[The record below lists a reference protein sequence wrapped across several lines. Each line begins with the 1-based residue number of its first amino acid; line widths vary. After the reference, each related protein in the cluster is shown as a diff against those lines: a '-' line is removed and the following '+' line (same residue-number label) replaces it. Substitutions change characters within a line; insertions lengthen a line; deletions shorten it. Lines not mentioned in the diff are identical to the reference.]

1 MLSMMHMQPVHL
13 EGLDLNLLVALRALL
28 VERHVT
34 RAAARVGLSQPAMSH
49 ALSRLRDL
57 LGDPLLVRTPS
68 GMRPTPRAEAMTAPL
83 ERALEDIGRLIASP
97 AAFDPRLSTRKFRI
111 ASNDYMELV
120 LFPRLLPRL
129 WAEAPDIDVRLVN
142 LDGGADRDLAEGR
155 LDLAIG
161 VVGQL
166 AEVETPRGLRSKELL
181 SDGFVC
187 VVREEHPVVKK
198 RLSLDDFVSLP
209 HALVAPR
216 GEGGSVVDSALA
228 RIGKK
233 RRVAVEIPHFLV
245 APHVVREADLLL
257 TLASRIA
264 VTLAPLLGLRQ
275 LAPPLELP
283 RFTMTMVWHERQHVD
298 PAHVWL
304 RDLIAS
310 VAKDL

>member
-1 MLSMMHMQPVHL
+1 MHDVHL

-28 VERHVT
+28 TERHVT

-49 ALSRLRDL
+49 ALARLREL

-68 GMRPTPRAEAMTAPL
+68 GMRPTPRAETMRAPL

-97 AAFDPRLSTRKFRI
+97 APFDPRLSTRKFRI
-111 ASNDYMELV
+111 ATNDYMELV
-120 LFPRLLPRL
+120 LFPRLLRRL
-129 WAEAPDIDVRLVN
+129 WAEAPNVDVRIIN
-142 LDGGADRDLAEGR
+142 LDAHANEHLAEGG
-155 LDLAIG
+155 LDIAMG

-166 AEVETPRGLRSKELL
+166 ANADSPRGIRSQDLV
-181 SDGFVC
+181 SDSFVC
-187 VVREEHPVVKK
+187 VVREGHPVVKR
-198 RLSLDDFVSLP
+198 RLSLDDFVALP

-245 APHVVREADLLL
+245 APHVVRETDLVL
-257 TLASRIA
+257 TLAARIA
-264 VTLAPLLGLRQ
+264 ISLAPLLGLRQ

-283 RFTMTMVWHERQHVD
+283 GFTMSMVWHERQHVD

-304 RDLIAS
+304 RDLIAT

>member
-1 MLSMMHMQPVHL
+1 MLDMMTMQPVHL

-28 VERHVT
+28 TERHVT

-49 ALSRLRDL
+49 ALSRLREL

-83 ERALEDIGRLIASP
+83 ERALEDIGRLISSP
-97 AAFDPRLSTRKFRI
+97 APFEPRLSTRKFRI

-120 LFPRLLPRL
+120 LFPRLLRRL
-129 WAEAPDIDVRLVN
+129 WIEAPGIDVRIIN
-142 LDGGADRDLAEGR
+142 LGDEANADLAEGR
-155 LDLAIG
+155 LDLAMG
-161 VVGQL
+161 VVGQI
-166 AEVETPRGLRSKELL
+166 ASPDGPRGLRSRDLV

-187 VVREEHPVVKK
+187 VVREAHPVVKK
-198 RLSLDDFVSLP
+198 RLSLDDFVAMP

-216 GEGGSVVDSALA
+216 GAQGSVVDSALA

-245 APHVVREADLLL
+245 APHVVRETDLVL
-257 TLASRIA
+257 TLAARVALS
-264 VTLAPLLGLRQ
+264 LAPLLGLRQ

-283 RFTMTMVWHERQHVD
+283 GFTMTMVWHERQHVD

>member
-1 MLSMMHMQPVHL
+1 MLDMVLMQPVHL

-28 VERHVT
+28 TERHVT

-49 ALSRLRDL
+49 ALSRLREL
-57 LGDPLLVRTPS
+57 LGDPLLVRTPA

-83 ERALEDIGRLIASP
+83 ERALEDIGRLISSP
-97 AAFDPRLSTRKFRI
+97 APFDPRLSTRKFRI

-120 LFPRLLPRL
+120 LFPRLLRRL
-129 WAEAPDIDVRLVN
+129 WAEAPGIDVRIIN
-142 LDGGADRDLAEGR
+142 LGDEANTELAEGR
-155 LDLAIG
+155 LDLAMG
-161 VVGQL
+161 VVGQF
-166 AEVETPRGLRSKELL
+166 ASADGPRGLRSRDLV

-187 VVREEHPVVKK
+187 VVRDEHPLVKK
-198 RLSLDDFVSLP
+198 RLSLDDFVAMP

-216 GEGGSVVDSALA
+216 GAQGSVVDSALA

-245 APHVVREADLLL
+245 APHVVRETDLVL
-257 TLASRIA
+257 TLAARVALS
-264 VTLAPLLGLRQ
+264 LAPLLGLRQ

-283 RFTMTMVWHERQHVD
+283 GFTMTMVWHERQHVD

-304 RDLIAS
+304 RELIAS